1 MNPKELMIYTKTG
14 CPYCLKLL
22 EDLNSKSISFVE
34 IDVSKDPEAKSFVKE
49 ILGADKVPV
58 VVKEGKLES
67 IGYEGKG

>member
-1 MNPKELMIYTKTG
+1 MKELMIYTKTG
-14 CPYCLKLL
+14 CPYCQKLL

-34 IDVSKDPEAKSFVKE
+34 IDVSKDQEAKSFVKD